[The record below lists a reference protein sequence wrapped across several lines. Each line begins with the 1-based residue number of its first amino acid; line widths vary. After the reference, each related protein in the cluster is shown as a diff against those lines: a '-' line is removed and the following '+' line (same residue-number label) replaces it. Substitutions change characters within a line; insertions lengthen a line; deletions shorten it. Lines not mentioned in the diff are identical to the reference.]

1 VTRSQPVRRDKIGRG
16 KRVLVVN
23 DTEEILELF
32 EELLAELGFE
42 VVVMSF
48 APRELDR
55 IRAVNP
61 DIVILDF
68 IFGGRAVEGW
78 QLLQK
83 IRMDRELERIPVIVC
98 TAAVEEVLE
107 QQGYLAEQGVAVVFK
122 PFNVDQL
129 EDAVQRAVDMLDAEG
144 IKLARHAVLEE
155 IRDRPEGNSK
165 VKRPRRSNPKT
176 G

>member
-1 VTRSQPVRRDKIGRG
+1 VSPSQPARREKFGRG

-32 EELLAELGFE
+32 EELLGELGFE
-42 VVVMSF
+42 VVVMSY

-55 IRAVNP
+55 IRAVKP

-68 IFGGRAVEGW
+68 IFGGRGVEGW

-83 IRMDRELERIPVIVC
+83 IRMDRELERLPVIVC
-98 TAAVEEVLE
+98 TAAVQEVLE
-107 QQGYLAEQGVAVVFK
+107 QQGYLAEQGVAIVFK

-129 EDAVQRAVDMLDAEG
+129 EDAVERAVELLEDGAVQ
-144 IKLARHAVLEE
+144 LARHAVLDEVRE
-155 IRDRPEGNSK
+155 NGDGKR
-165 VKRPRRSNPKT
+165 VKRRGGASRRKD
-176 G
+176 

>member
-1 VTRSQPVRRDKIGRG
+1 VTRSQPVRRGKIGRG

-23 DTEEILELF
+23 DTEEILQLF
-32 EELLAELGFE
+32 EDLLGELGFE

-55 IRAVNP
+55 IRAVKP

-83 IRMDRELERIPVIVC
+83 IRMDRDLERIPVIVC

-129 EDAVQRAVDMLDAEG
+129 EDAVQRAVEMSEADG
-144 IKLARHAVLEE
+144 VKLARHAVLEAV
-155 IRDRPEGNSK
+155 RASPEGDSK
-165 VKRPRRSNPKT
+165 VKRPRRGGAKK